1 MRKSKF
7 LISSKIL
14 SMLIQYKFIL
24 WMFGLI
30 FFIWLLFGSKF
41 FAFMDKSNQTQ
52 SRVEHLDGLRFFLA
66 LCVAMHH
73 YVYCFAIFHG
83 QQWGD
88 EAYNVSYPVIMK
100 MGGFG
105 VAVFF
110 MISGYLFSCARPIS
124 WLQFYQKRF
133 CRIAPIFYL
142 SSICCVIFAFWI
154 QKNNL
159 NTDHLLIN
167 LYYWLDV
174 GITGDKPPLFGL
186 DNSHLLNAGVAWTL
200 FWEWGFYF
208 SLPVLC
214 ILRDKIGILSLS
226 MAVLFICVYFV
237 SLYNQNYA
245 VFISYF
251 AIGALGRKLPEKIQ
265 IPKYICNIGVI
276 LTVLFMLTVADR
288 VYNIVYLPVMALLFI
303 FITMGGDVF
312 GLLRQRGFVRLGD
325 ASYSIYL
332 LHGLAWYGMNKYI
345 AVHNL
350 VLNRTQYTL
359 VSTAVMFV
367 LLVICTLTY
376 QYIEKP
382 FIALGRRKSPWL
394 KE

>member
-1 MRKSKF
+1 
-7 LISSKIL
+7 
-14 SMLIQYKFIL
+14 
-24 WMFGLI
+24 
-30 FFIWLLFGSKF
+30 
-41 FAFMDKSNQTQ
+41 
-52 SRVEHLDGLRFFLA
+52 
-66 LCVAMHH
+66 
-73 YVYCFAIFHG
+73 
-83 QQWGD
+83 
-88 EAYNVSYPVIMK
+88 
-100 MGGFG
+100 
-105 VAVFF
+105 
-110 MISGYLFSCARPIS
+110 
-124 WLQFYQKRF
+124 
-133 CRIAPIFYL
+133 
-142 SSICCVIFAFWI
+142 
-154 QKNNL
+154 
-159 NTDHLLIN
+159 
-167 LYYWLDV
+167 
-174 GITGDKPPLFGL
+174 
-186 DNSHLLNAGVAWTL
+186 
-200 FWEWGFYF
+200 
-208 SLPVLC
+208 
-214 ILRDKIGILSLS
+214 

-265 IPKYICNIGVI
+265 IPKYICNIGII

-367 LLVICTLTY
+367 LLIICTLTY

-382 FIALGRRKSPWL
+382 FMALGRRKSPWL

>member
-1 MRKSKF
+1 
-7 LISSKIL
+7 
-14 SMLIQYKFIL
+14 MLIQYKFIL

-30 FFIWLLFGSKF
+30 FLIWLLFSSKLF
-41 FAFMDKSNQTQ
+41 SFMDKGNQTQ

-66 LCVAMHH
+66 FIVALFHYILC
-73 YVYCFAIFHG
+73 YSYFHG
-83 QQWGD
+83 QGWL
-88 EAYNVSYPVIMK
+88 EHVNRVAYPNLIN
-100 MGGFG
+100 MGGLG

-110 MISGYLFSCARPIS
+110 MISGYLFASTQPSS

-133 CRIAPIFYL
+133 CRIAPVFFI
-142 SSICCVIFAFWI
+142 SSIFCMIIAFCI
-154 QKNNL
+154 QKDNM
-159 NTDHLLIN
+159 NTDKLFNN

-174 GITGDKPPLFGL
+174 GIIGNKPPLFGL
-186 DNSHLLNAGVAWTL
+186 ENAHLINAGVTWTL

-208 SLPVLC
+208 SLPVIC
-214 ILRDKIGILSLS
+214 ILRDKIGVMSLS
-226 MAVLFICVYFV
+226 MAVLFICVYFI
-237 SLYNQNYA
+237 SQYNQNYA

-265 IPKYICNIGVI
+265 IPKYICNVGII
-276 LTVLFMLTVADR
+276 LTVLFMLVAADGI
-288 VYNIVYLPVMALLFI
+288 YNIAYLPIMALLFV
-303 FITMGGDVF
+303 FVTMGGDVF
-312 GLLRQRGFVRLGD
+312 GLLRQKGFVRLGD

-382 FIALGRRKSPWL
+382 FMALGRRKSPWL